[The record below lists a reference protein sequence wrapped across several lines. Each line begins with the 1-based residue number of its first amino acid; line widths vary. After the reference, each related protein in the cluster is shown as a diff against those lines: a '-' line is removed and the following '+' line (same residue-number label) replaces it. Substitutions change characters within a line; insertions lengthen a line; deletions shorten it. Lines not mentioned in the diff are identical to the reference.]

1 MSTHRLRILVIHNPV
16 AGWQRRG
23 KLRRVVRYLR
33 LAGARVTELET
44 EAPGDAIG
52 KARAAED
59 FDVIVV
65 AGGDGTVNEVI
76 NGLGENGPPVAFI
89 PLGTANV
96 LAWELGLPRSPRA
109 LARVILEGRTRRVF
123 PGIVNGRRFV
133 LMVGVGL
140 DAWAVERVHLGLK
153 RHLGRLAYV
162 GAVLSFSFLGTFR
175 YGPYRV
181 RANGEEFEATSV
193 VVTRARRY
201 AGPFVIAPGADL
213 GDRFLTVV
221 AVTLRGLADV
231 VRYGAAVAFGR
242 LDWLPDVK
250 VVRAACVTVTG
261 PEGDPVQGDGDIV
274 GRVPFKVSVDEKPI
288 HLIVP
293 GRR

>member
-1 MSTHRLRILVIHNPV
+1 MSTHRLHILVIHNPV

-44 EAPGDAIG
+44 EAPGDATG

-76 NGLGENGPPVAFI
+76 NGLGENSLPVAFI
-89 PLGTANV
+89 PLGTTNV
-96 LAWELGLPRSPRA
+96 LAWELGLPRSPDA

-153 RHLGRLAYV
+153 RYLGRLAYV
-162 GAVLSFSFLGTFR
+162 GAVFSFSFLGTFR

-181 RANGEEFEATSV
+181 HANGEEFEATSV

-201 AGPFVIAPGADL
+201 AGPFVIAPEADL
-213 GDRFLTVV
+213 EERFLTVV
-221 AVTLRGLADV
+221 AVNLRGFANV

-242 LDWLPDVK
+242 IDSLPDVK
-250 VVRAACVTVTG
+250 VVRTTRVTITG
-261 PEGDPVQGDGDIV
+261 PEGDPVQGDGDLFE
-274 GRVPFKVSVDEKPI
+274 RVPFKVSVDEKPI

-293 GRR
+293 GRE

>member
-76 NGLGENGPPVAFI
+76 NGLGENGLPVAFI

-221 AVTLRGLADV
+221 AVTLRGLANV

>member
-76 NGLGENGPPVAFI
+76 NGLGENGLPVAFI

-221 AVTLRGLADV
+221 AVNLRGLANV